1 MLLASNP
8 VMTSRFAFILL
19 LAPLVVGAV
28 ILSPSTASADEIGA
42 VSVRVGAT
50 RLEHSDGNTWHP
62 TVSFA
67 GSLRLIGPLEIG
79 AFGRVTARSLPLKN
93 PGFGGGAFLG
103 VRPRFGI
110 FRPSLEA
117 SAAYQRLPAGQHQ
130 FTRGWAFGVLLGL
143 GVDVHAG
150 VTLSA
155 YAGHEW
161 LLPNHT
167 DLLGTSSWSGGLSLT
182 FAMP

>member
-1 MLLASNP
+1 MTFRSAFVWFLL
-8 VMTSRFAFILL
+8 
-19 LAPLVVGAV
+19 PLSLGAAV
-28 ILSPSTASADEIGA
+28 LSPSTASADEIGA
-42 VSVRVGAT
+42 VSVRVGST
-50 RLEHSDGNTWHP
+50 RLEHREGNTWHP
-62 TVSFA
+62 TVSLA
-67 GSLRLIGPLEIG
+67 GSLKLIGPLEVG

-103 VRPRFGI
+103 LRPAFGI

-130 FTRGWAFGVLLGL
+130 FTRGWAFGVLLGV
-143 GVDVHAG
+143 GVDVHTG
-150 VTLSA
+150 VTLNA

-167 DLLGTSSWSGGLSLT
+167 ELLGTNSWSGGLSLT

>member
-1 MLLASNP
+1 
-8 VMTSRFAFILL
+8 MTFRSAFVRL
-19 LAPLVVGAV
+19 LAPLTLIVA
-28 ILSPSTASADEIGA
+28 ILSPSTVSADEIGA
-42 VSVRVGAT
+42 VSVRVGST
-50 RLEHSDGNTWHP
+50 CLEHSDGSTWHP
-62 TVSFA
+62 TVSLA
-67 GSLRLIGPLEIG
+67 GSLKLVGPLEVG

-93 PGFGGGAFLG
+93 PGFGGGVFLG
-103 VRPRFGI
+103 ARPAFGI
-110 FRPSLEA
+110 FRPSVEM

-130 FTRGWAFGVLLGL
+130 FTRGWAFGVLLGF

-167 DLLGTSSWSGGLSLT
+167 DLLGTNSWSGGLSLT

>member
-1 MLLASNP
+1 
-8 VMTSRFAFILL
+8 MTFRFVFLWL
-19 LAPLVVGAV
+19 LAPLTVGAA
-28 ILSPSTASADEIGA
+28 ILAPSTASADEIGA
-42 VSVRVGAT
+42 VSVRVGGT
-50 RLEHSDGNTWHP
+50 RLNHAEGSQWHP
-62 TVSFA
+62 TVSLA
-67 GSLRLIGPLEIG
+67 GSLKLIGPLEVG

-93 PGFGGGAFLG
+93 PGFGGGIFVG
-103 VRPRFGI
+103 VRPSFGI

-117 SAAYQRLPAGQHQ
+117 SAAYQRLPAGQSQ
-130 FTRGWAFGVLLGL
+130 FTRGWAFGLLLGA
-143 GVDVHAG
+143 GVDVHEG

-167 DLLGTSSWSGGLSLT
+167 DMLGTHSWSGGLSLT